1 MHTNLKKFPPL
12 KLNTKKC
19 KEISSED
26 SKNDK
31 QKKKTGWSN
40 FLSNTQ
46 NEMWQQRQF
55 NKNERQ
61 KSLYIK
67 VMLFTMIKQIEK
79 YNFYDFNT
87 HTVQ

>member
-31 QKKKTGWSN
+31 QKKKQVDQT
-40 FLSNTQ
+40 FYPIPR
-46 NEMWQQRQF
+46 MKCD
-55 NKNERQ
+55 NKDNLT
-61 KSLYIK
+61 KTKDKKAYISKLCFSL
-67 VMLFTMIKQIEK
+67 
-79 YNFYDFNT
+79 
-87 HTVQ
+87 